1 MSESSVSLVIEA
13 GVEPA
18 AVLRVDEIPFSRADV
33 RIGRDGSDFRRAV
46 AWSGLRWPDANLP
59 ALVKDQA
66 GGAAVL
72 EDGVVV
78 LVLVELDT
86 PVEQGTVLRVA
97 IIALV

>member
-1 MSESSVSLVIEA
+1 MIEA

-33 RIGRDGSDFRRAV
+33 RIGSDFRRAV

-59 ALVKDQA
+59 ALVKDEA